1 MAISIDGY
9 IAKTDWDS
17 DWVSEADIDIFDKL
31 IKKSWWII
39 LWHKTFEQ
47 YKWILYP
54 VRWVQNIVISST
66 QNEKEIDTSFVK
78 NTDEALQV
86 GQKNNLNQVLLIG
99 WGITNTSF
107 IKENKIDEIILSIH
121 PIILGTGIKLFENI
135 EIEKKLNFISS
146 KSLNEELVQ
155 IHYSVKK

>member
-54 VRWVQNIVISST
+54 VMWVQNIVISST